1 MCTLRRSSAL
11 IVIMGMLSALLSGCG
26 SGKGAVSYEERR
38 QIPLSGELLMEE
50 MAFCGVEAGS
60 EEPVCFSYSGEG
72 IQILLCAGDGYEPAK
87 IYIQGEAYDFSF
99 AGYSP
104 QGTEPPEVCLADVNG
119 DGVPDVLLR
128 GEAYRAQI
136 RQDIYLSD
144 GEGGYRELGDVTW
157 RGWESLQEIPFTV
170 TYEDDYR
177 IHIKMPQYGI
187 DSTEEMHTSFRELA
201 EELGIYDSEG
211 KITEYGRTAWVVDTL
226 QSQAVRYMEED
237 GFITLRYEAQIAA
250 GYGEYGLG
258 WCFVFLYDIM
268 DTGYVLKSIA
278 LERFDYET
286 GAVSYR
292 P

>member
-11 IVIMGMLSALLSGCG
+11 IVMTGMFTLLCGCG
-26 SGKGAVSYEERR
+26 AGKEAVTYEEGRH
-38 QIPLSGELLMEE
+38 IPLSGELPMEAME
-50 MAFCGVEAGS
+50 FCGVEAGS
-60 EEPVCFSYSGEG
+60 EEPVCFSYSGERV
-72 IQILLCAGDGYEPAK
+72 QVSLCAGGGYELAK
-87 IYIQGEAYDFSF
+87 ICIQGEAYDFSF

-128 GEAYRAQI
+128 GEAYRTQI
-136 RQDIYLSD
+136 RQDAYLSD

-157 RGWESLQEIPFTV
+157 RGWESLQEFSFTV

-187 DSTEEMHTSFRELA
+187 DSTEEMHTSFLELT
-201 EELGIYDSEG
+201 EELGIYDSAG
-211 KITEYGRTAWVVDTL
+211 KVTEYGRTAWTVDTL

-237 GFITLRYEAQIAA
+237 GLITLRYEAQIAA

-258 WCFVFLYDIM
+258 WCFVFFYDIT
-268 DTGYVLKSIA
+268 DSGYVLKSVA

-286 GAVSYR
+286 GAVYYR

>member
-1 MCTLRRSSAL
+1 MCTVRRSSAL

-50 MAFCGVEAGS
+50 MAFCGVKAGS

-157 RGWESLQEIPFTV
+157 RGWESLQECSCTV
-170 TYEDDYR
+170 
-177 IHIKMPQYGI
+177 KKQA
-187 DSTEEMHTSFRELA
+187 TENKR
-201 EELGIYDSEG
+201 
-211 KITEYGRTAWVVDTL
+211 
-226 QSQAVRYMEED
+226 
-237 GFITLRYEAQIAA
+237 
-250 GYGEYGLG
+250 
-258 WCFVFLYDIM
+258 
-268 DTGYVLKSIA
+268 
-278 LERFDYET
+278 
-286 GAVSYR
+286 
-292 P
+292 